1 MNTKI
6 KTHLHNIFQH
16 KIKAITGEE
25 LDPAELDMLIEA
37 NGTRYAPDS
46 ALIEVIDDPDVWS
59 VRVEGDRHFEFVEAT
74 ADALTIWIEDR
85 RGIPHKVTVI
95 FKVAYMERL
104 NRGWFIPVSGSK
116 RWKTET
122 PPEGDAL

>member
-1 MNTKI
+1 MNAKI
-6 KTHLHNIFQH
+6 KAHLHDIFQH

-25 LDPAELDMLIEA
+25 IDPAELDMLIEA
-37 NGTRYAPDS
+37 NEVQYAPDG

-59 VRVEGDRHFEFVEAT
+59 VRVESGRYFEFVEAT

-85 RGIPHKVTVI
+85 QGIPHKVTVI

-104 NRGWFIPVSGSK
+104 NRGWFIPVSGSE
-116 RWKTET
+116 RWETET
-122 PPEGDAL
+122 SPEGDAL